1 MSVLD
6 VKIRKILSTCE
17 GVKGVLGTEDKS
29 KGEENEK
36 SVSQTVETP
45 QEAETP
51 KDCFGLGVD
60 G

>member
-6 VKIRKILSTCE
+6 VKIRKIFE
-17 GVKGVLGTEDKS
+17 GVKGVLGTEDNS

-45 QEAETP
+45 KKAETL
-51 KDCFGLGVD
+51 KDRFGLGVD

>member
-6 VKIRKILSTCE
+6 VKMRRIFE

-45 QEAETP
+45 KEAETP
-51 KDCFGLGVD
+51 KDRFGLGID

>member
-1 MSVLD
+1 MR
-6 VKIRKILSTCE
+6 KMRKILSTRECI
-17 GVKGVLGTEDKS
+17 KGVLGTEDES

-36 SVSQTVETP
+36 SVSQTVKTP

>member
-6 VKIRKILSTCE
+6 VKIRKIFE
-17 GVKGVLGTEDKS
+17 GVKGVLGTKDNS

-36 SVSQTVETP
+36 SVSQTMETSK
-45 QEAETP
+45 EAETP
-51 KDCFGLGVD
+51 KGRFGLGVD